1 MSECTEL
8 LTFRNILVLTVVST
22 VPRCGKCLTKIYC
35 DNEYLEEDLRTKHED
50 ACKDDSDLRKKK
62 AKVERRV
69 RKEEKTRVD
78 EQSARMLNNIDNAID
93 RTIGSDYVR
102 EQFRKMTMVA
112 NAKM

>member
-1 MSECTEL
+1 ME
-8 LTFRNILVLTVVST
+8 
-22 VPRCGKCLTKIYC
+22 
-35 DNEYLEEDLRTKHED
+35 EEDLRTKHED

-62 AKVERRV
+62 AKVERKV
-69 RKEEKTRVD
+69 RKEVEKTRVD

-112 NAKM
+112 MVANAKM